1 MPSIQ
6 IEAIDTLFFRDGK
19 PFSMGDDNM
28 ATGIFPP
35 PPSVLYGALRTQ
47 YFAQNP
53 DKLSYANTPDDPS
66 SLLQLKGVFLKGHDS
81 ILLPLPKDMVVVE
94 EEVGNKKK
102 KKTKLLTI
110 MDKPPLSN
118 VSTPKILGLSKLQK
132 AKEEEF
138 VMIDKSSWAD
148 DYAKGQ
154 ADFTPTELSHYLSTE
169 TKIGIGRNRDQ
180 RTVQEGHLYRLTLQR
195 LEGKF
200 DIGEPNKPKRLY
212 IHADYEGL
220 ELNENQLVR
229 YGGEHKIVRTNPTDY
244 IEIGCPEVKGDT
256 FKIYLAT
263 NGIFKSGWQPEE
275 LLQQHGLELITCA
288 LGKYVNVGG
297 FDMKA
302 KKPKHMYRCVP
313 AGSVYYVKAA
323 NEQKAREAAQA
334 IHYTCIS
341 DLKTDKFDAARQGF
355 GLALIAN
362 FNPDKQR

>member
-53 DKLSYANTPDDPS
+53 DKLPYANTPDDPS
-66 SLLQLKGVFLKGHDS
+66 SQLQLNGVFLKSDDS

-94 EEVGNKKK
+94 NKNKNKNEER
-102 KKTKLLTI
+102 TTLLTI

-118 VSTPKILGLSKLQK
+118 ASTPKILGLSKLQK
-132 AKEEEF
+132 AKGEEF
-138 VMIDKSSWAD
+138 MIYDSSWKD
-148 DYAKGQ
+148 KYAKGC
-154 ADFTPTELSHYLSTE
+154 ADFAPTKLSHYLSTE

-200 DIGEPNKPKRLY
+200 DLRYPDEPKRLY
-212 IHADYEGL
+212 ICADYEGL
-220 ELNENQLVR
+220 ELNENQLAR
-229 YGGEHKIVRTNPTDY
+229 YGGEHKIIRTNPTDS
-244 IEIGCPEVKGDT
+244 IEIACPDVKGDT

-263 NGIFKSGWQPEE
+263 DAIFESGWQPKK

-302 KKPKHMYRCVP
+302 NKPKPMYRCIP
-313 AGSVYYVKAA
+313 AGSVYYVKAE
-323 NEQKAREAAQA
+323 NEQKAREVAQA

-362 FNPDKQR
+362 FNPDK

>member
-66 SLLQLKGVFLKGHDS
+66 SQLQLKGVFLKSHTS
-81 ILLPLPKDMVVVE
+81 ILLPLPKDMVVGE
-94 EEVGNKKK
+94 ENEEKP
-102 KKTKLLTI
+102 TPTFLTI

-118 VSTPKILGLSKLQK
+118 ASTPKILGPSKLQK
-132 AKEEEF
+132 AKGEEF
-138 VMIDKSSWAD
+138 MIDESSWAD
-148 DYAKGQ
+148 DYAKGC
-154 ADFTPTELSHYLSTE
+154 AGFTPTKLSHYLSTE

-200 DIGEPNKPKRLY
+200 DIEKPNKPKRLY
-212 IHADYEGL
+212 ICADYEGL
-220 ELNENQLVR
+220 ELNENQLAR
-229 YGGEHKIVRTNPTDY
+229 YGGEHKIIRTNPTDS
-244 IEIGCPEVKGDT
+244 IEIGCPDVKGDT

-263 NGIFKSGWQPEE
+263 DAIFKSGWQPKE
-275 LLQQHGLELITCA
+275 LLQQHRLELITCA

-302 KKPKHMYRCVP
+302 NKPKPMYRCVP
-313 AGSVYYVKAA
+313 AGSVYYVKAE

-362 FNPDKQR
+362 FNPDEQR